1 MNEVTMLRESFLLE
15 AICRGLLTH
24 EEYEELFKDKYT
36 NNTDGS
42 DVFFSYL
49 SAVLSF
55 PDCIFVTENPQMN
68 QDADM
73 LLDKFG
79 VVIAND

>member
-1 MNEVTMLRESFLLE
+1 MNEVTILRESFLLE
-15 AICRGLLTH
+15 AITRGLMTH
-24 EEYEELFKDKYT
+24 EEYEEQFKNKYT
-36 NNTDGS
+36 GPADGS

-55 PDCIFVTENPQMN
+55 PDCIFITENPQMN
-68 QDADM
+68 LDADM